1 MKRVIYTLVNLL
13 FIAFYLI
20 SIKGC
25 ASLPN
30 IELNKEY
37 DFSSKQVIS
46 LYIIPSGHNKLD
58 DTYSRVIR
66 LDLQSRGY
74 NIINANKLLAKDSVF
89 LFSTDHRQVADSLMT
104 SKILPKSDIFLVVS
118 LKWDS
123 VYFATDYLVRTFGKR
138 KLYSMSGM
146 YVLRLLSE
154 VAFYD
159 PKVQKPILSFTA
171 SDTTHLYSDESEDEL
186 FYQEFPWM
194 IAARQLTGELEAIPV
209 CSIVNP
215 FSATHKLNISFW
227 VDNSY
232 RDAFPNTW
240 KDRLRRRILF
250 ANDILCLQFG
260 IELVI
265 SEFVEWGSQFENSLV
280 KALRKLKR
288 EEKSNHQ
295 LFRIGITLNK
305 SLKTNWTDKSN
316 IGLAVLGGDEA
327 VITGQPSYPGLGFWN
342 PLEEAITLAHEIG
355 HMLGAVHVN
364 YPSSI
369 MYPTSGSLSY
379 EFDQLNRNTIQ
390 ENRNRLLSVDEQ

>member
-1 MKRVIYTLVNLL
+1 MKKMVYVLVNLL
-13 FIAFYLI
+13 IIVFYLI
-20 SIKGC
+20 SVKGC
-25 ASLPN
+25 GSLPN

-37 DFSSKQVIS
+37 GFASKQVIS
-46 LYIIPSGHNKLD
+46 LYIISSGHNNLD
-58 DTYSRVIR
+58 DTYSRVIK

-74 NIINANKLLAKDSVF
+74 NIINANKILAKDSVF
-89 LFSTDHRQVADSLMT
+89 LFSTDHRQVADSLMA
-104 SKILPKSDIFLVVS
+104 SEILPRSDIFLVAS

-123 VYFATDYLVRTFGKR
+123 VYFATDYLVRTFGKQ
-138 KLYSMSGM
+138 KFYSMSGM

-154 VAFYD
+154 VAFYY

-171 SDTTHLYSDESEDEL
+171 SDTTHLYSDASEDEL

-194 IAARQLTGELEAIPV
+194 IAARQLTGKLEAIPV

-265 SEFVEWGSQFENSLV
+265 SEFVEWDSQFENSLV

-379 EFDQLNRNTIQ
+379 EFDQLNRSTIQ
-390 ENRNRLLSVDEQ
+390 ANKNRLFTVDEQ